1 MAGNTRNAAGKLSRR
16 WPNEGVIAANP
27 TLSRSISSFSSNK
40 ASTCLQYVTVR
51 GWRWGGFT
59 PSGLSFPGIDRFEC
73 WSAFCIYRRQ
83 NHLIHF
89 ILKGIFFLCQ
99 WANGAPP
106 TIPPPSLL
114 HVCFQL
120 SNAVEKKQ
128 NNLSNWRNISTWLRP
143 LNPTC
148 TISLFRLLQAF
159 MDFTIPLL
167 RALKWSWPD
176 N

>member
-1 MAGNTRNAAGKLSRR
+1 MAGNTHNAAANLSRR
-16 WPNEGVIAANP
+16 WPNVGVIAVDP
-27 TLSRSISSFSSNK
+27 TLSRSISSFFQQQSINLSSVCDRL
-40 ASTCLQYVTVR
+40 AVAVAVV
-51 GWRWGGFT
+51 GGFT

-73 WSAFCIYRRQ
+73 QSEFCIYRRQ

-89 ILKGIFFLCQ
+89 TLKGIFSLSESKRCHPH
-99 WANGAPP
+99 PP
-106 TIPPPSLL
+106 TLL

-120 SNAVEKKQ
+120 SNAVEKK
-128 NNLSNWRNISTWLRP
+128 NNLSNWRNISTWRRP